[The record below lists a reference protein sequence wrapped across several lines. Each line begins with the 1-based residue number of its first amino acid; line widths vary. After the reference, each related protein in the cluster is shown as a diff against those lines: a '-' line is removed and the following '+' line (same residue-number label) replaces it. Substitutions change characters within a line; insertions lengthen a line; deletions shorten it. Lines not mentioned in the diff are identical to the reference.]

1 MSLGVGCCTPGCTT
15 EIPAVNIPG
24 SAGPAGPAGADG
36 SDGINAFTFTTSNFI
51 VPPIGS
57 NVTVPV
63 AENSWMVVGQP
74 LSLPGPAHFEVVSL
88 SGTTSVTLQ
97 FLGYSGD
104 VSPGSTITTGS
115 KVSPSGTQPDFSLLP
130 AQSFYAVGGSQAL
143 TASNAQLLSAMV
155 TLPSN
160 GDYLISASVRLD
172 FDEATT
178 MTNKTVFLKLRETTN
193 GPADVSNAVR
203 ELATGIVTA
212 DNSTFSIATIP
223 NVVYSGSAGDT
234 IQLQGSLSATLTD
247 PYESGD
253 VIAVEATIQALPI
266 A

>member
-1 MSLGVGCCTPGCTT
+1 MSLGVGCCTPGCNTVVP
-15 EIPAVNIPG
+15 EVNIPG

-51 VPPIGS
+51 VPPVNA

-63 AENSWMVVGQP
+63 AENSWMVVGQT
-74 LSLPGPAHFEVVSL
+74 LSAPGPTHFEVVAL
-88 SGTTSVTLQ
+88 SGTTSVTLK

-104 VSPGSTITTGS
+104 VAPGSTVTSGS
-115 KVSPSGTQPDFSLLP
+115 KISPSGTEPDFTLLP

-143 TASNAQLLSAMV
+143 TASNSQLLSAVV

-160 GDYLISASVRLD
+160 GTYLISASVRLD
-172 FDEATT
+172 FSGATT
-178 MTNKTVFLKLRETTN
+178 LTSKTVFLKLRETTN

-203 ELATGIVTA
+203 ELATGIVTD
-212 DNSTFSIATIP
+212 DNSTFAVPSIPT
-223 NVVYSGSAGDT
+223 VVYSGSAGDT
-234 IQLQGSLSATLTD
+234 IQLQGSLSALLND
-247 PYESGD
+247 PYETGD
-253 VIAVEATIQALPI
+253 VVAVEAEIVALPI